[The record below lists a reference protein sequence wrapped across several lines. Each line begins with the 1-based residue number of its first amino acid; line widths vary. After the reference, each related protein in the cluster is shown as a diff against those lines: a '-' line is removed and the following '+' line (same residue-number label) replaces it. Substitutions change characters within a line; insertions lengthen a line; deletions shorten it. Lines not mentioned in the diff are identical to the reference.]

1 MILAKRGFDV
11 SVYEAKSVVGGR
23 NAAIRADGF
32 TFDTG
37 PTFLMMRFILAE
49 MFQEAG
55 RDVEKY
61 LTFKKLDPLYRLR
74 FEDREVAITS
84 NHAAMRR
91 EIGRVFPGKRD
102 GVRSLSERR
111 GRAIRKTLSLHPAGL
126 LFPWFFPVDD
136 PVESRAGPGDWA
148 IAF

>member
-1 MILAKRGFDV
+1 MSTSTSSPKKIVIIGAGPGGLTSAMILANRGFDV

-23 NAAIRADGF
+23 NAPIRAEGF

-61 LTFKKLDPLYRLR
+61 LTFKRLDPLYRLK
-74 FEDREVAITS
+74 FEDREVAVSSDHGT
-84 NHAAMRR
+84 MRR
-91 EIGRVFPGKRD
+91 EIGRVFPGCEPGFDRFLNEE
-102 GVRSLSERR
+102 GERYEKLYPC
-111 GRAIRKTLSLHPAGL
+111 I
-126 LFPWFFPVDD
+126 
-136 PVESRAGPGDWA
+136 
-148 IAF
+148 